1 MPSPIYSNLLKVL
14 PSGNTGVVARVSGEK
29 IVEMLEVASSKWPA
43 ESASFAQVS
52 GIGYYVN
59 VQAEAGA
66 RVYNV
71 QVINP
76 ETGYYEPIDLE
87 KTYTVASTNLVLLEG
102 EGGMTM
108 FEGAE
113 VVSNTG
119 ILDVEILEK
128 YITEDL
134 GGVIPTAYQRVTIH
148 DSLNRC
154 IVAGT
159 KKTAQ

>member
-1 MPSPIYSNLLKVL
+1 M
-14 PSGNTGVVARVSGEK
+14 
-29 IVEMLEVASSKWPA
+29 
-43 ESASFAQVS
+43 
-52 GIGYYVN
+52 
-59 VQAEAGA
+59 QAEAGA

-71 QVINP
+71 QVINSK
-76 ETGYYEPIDLE
+76 TGYYEPIDLE

-134 GGVIPTAYQRVTIH
+134 EGVIPAAYQRVTIH
-148 DSLNRC
+148 VAFTEGETYTHPSEDQGNGA
-154 IVAGT
+154 IVIGVLGVVLAIATIVTVRIIRKRRGL
-159 KKTAQ
+159 